1 MSIFLLKSVLS
12 LIMVILSVI
21 SMFTMFE
28 ISGRDKTVF
37 DTERM
42 KKMHKLT
49 GRIYLIIF
57 IFIAFFCLN
66 FIVQTKAELS
76 TRSAFHSLFALTI
89 LVLFGLK
96 LLYIRIYRKFYE
108 HAKVIGL
115 LMALITFGLVGSSGG
130 YYLLVSE
137 FGTDTSFDSIV
148 RYKKS
153 VTLARAEEVIVT
165 EEPVVRTAPESI
177 GKGKNLFDVKCKFCH
192 SAFST
197 ETIVGPGL
205 KGILEKSKLPVSRRP
220 ATVENI
226 IRQFK
231 KPFSRM
237 PSFEYLSDEEVED
250 LIAFL
255 NTL

>member
-1 MSIFLLKSVLS
+1 
-12 LIMVILSVI
+12 
-21 SMFTMFE
+21 MFTMFE
-28 ISGRDKTVF
+28 IFGRNKTVF
-37 DTERM
+37 NTERM

-57 IFIAFFCLN
+57 IFIAFFCLS
-66 FIVQTKAELS
+66 FIIQTKAELS
-76 TRSAFHSLFALTI
+76 TRSSFHSLFALSI
-89 LVLFGLK
+89 LVLFCLK
-96 LLYIRIYRKFYE
+96 FLYIKIYRKFYE
-108 HAKVIGL
+108 HAKIIGL

-137 FGTDTSFDSIV
+137 FGTDTSFDNIV

-153 VTLARAEEVIVT
+153 VKLAKAEETIVIK
-165 EEPVVRTAPESI
+165 EAVVKSDPESI
-177 GKGKNLFDVKCKFCH
+177 GKGKNLFDAKCKFCH

-197 ETIVGPGL
+197 ETLVGPGL
-205 KGILEKSKLPVSRRP
+205 KGILKRNKLPASRRS

-237 PSFEYLSDEEVED
+237 PSFEYLTDKEIAD